1 MSFTSENKLVEIEK
15 TSKSVESVEITL
27 VADDL
32 QEGSVNIT
40 DMMLQGGKISTVWVY
55 HPSEIRWSHDG

>member
-55 HPSEIRWSHDG
+55 HPS